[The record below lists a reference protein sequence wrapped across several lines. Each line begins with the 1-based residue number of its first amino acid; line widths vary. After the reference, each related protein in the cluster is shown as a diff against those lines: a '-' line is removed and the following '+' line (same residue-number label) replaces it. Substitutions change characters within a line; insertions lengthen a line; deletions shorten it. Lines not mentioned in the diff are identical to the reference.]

1 MTTITEAPELP
12 AVAETPPAP
21 GAGAP
26 AAGRGL
32 ELPGIQKAAVML
44 VLLGRERAAK
54 VIQHLDGPEL
64 DELIAQVVRLRNVP
78 QSIATDVLTEFHAM
92 AVLNGAVTSGGEAYA
107 RQMLEQSLGKELAA
121 TVMGRIAHAVA
132 ERPLKFLHDIDAQ
145 QLISI
150 LRGEHPQTLAAVVA
164 HLRPEQASLVM
175 SGLSAT
181 EQTEVATRLATT
193 GRFQQHALLALQEVL
208 AGRTSSV
215 MPTSGNDAV
224 SGGVQALVD
233 ILNRS
238 DSATERQILDGL
250 DGADKELAD
259 EVRSRLFTFSDIV
272 GLEDRAVQMV
282 LRQVESGD
290 LATALKGVSQAV
302 SEKVLG
308 NVSERARE
316 NLLEE
321 IELLGAVRLS
331 AVEEARA
338 GIVQVIR
345 ALEESGQL
353 VVRRGGDGDEFVS

>member
-1 MTTITEAPELP
+1 MTMTTTEAVTALADPPPGLET
-12 AVAETPPAP
+12 VAAP
-21 GAGAP
+21 KV
-26 AAGRGL
+26 GRGL
-32 ELPGIQKAAVML
+32 DLPGIQKAAVML

-64 DELIAQVVRLRNVP
+64 DELVAQVVRLHNVP
-78 QSIATDVLTEFHAM
+78 TPIASDVLTEFHAM
-92 AVLNGAVTSGGEAYA
+92 AVLNGVVASGGESYA

-121 TVMGRIAHAVA
+121 KVMGRIAQAGA
-132 ERPLKFLHDIDAQ
+132 ERPLKFLHDVDAQ

-175 SGLSAT
+175 SGLSAG

-193 GRFQQHALLALQEVL
+193 GRFQQHALLALQDVL
-208 AGRTSSV
+208 MGRTSSV
-215 MPTSGNDAV
+215 MTTAGNDAV

-238 DSATERQILDGL
+238 DSATERQILEGL
-250 DGADKELAD
+250 DSADKELAD
-259 EVRSRLFTFSDIV
+259 EVRGRLFTFSDII

-282 LRQVESGD
+282 LRQVEAGD
-290 LATALKGVSQAV
+290 LATALKGVPLAV

-353 VVRRGGDGDEFVS
+353 VVRRGGDGDEYVS

>member
-1 MTTITEAPELP
+1 MTVAVEAPP
-12 AVAETPPAP
+12 TVDTGSAVEQAEP
-21 GAGAP
+21 GTR
-26 AAGRGL
+26 RGID
-32 ELPGIQKAAVML
+32 LPGMQKAAVML

-54 VIQHLDGPEL
+54 VIKHLDGPEL

-78 QSIATDVLTEFHAM
+78 TPIATDVLTEFHAM
-92 AVLNGAVTSGGEAYA
+92 AVLNGAVASGGEAYA
-107 RQMLEQSLGKELAA
+107 RQMLEQSLGVELAGV
-121 TVMGRIAHAVA
+121 VMGRIAHAVA
-132 ERPLKFLHDIDAQ
+132 ERPLKFLQDIDAQ

-150 LRGEHPQTLAAVVA
+150 LKGEHPQTLTAVIA
-164 HLRPEQASLVM
+164 HLRPDQASLVL
-175 SGLSAT
+175 SGLSAV

-215 MPTSGNDAV
+215 LPTNGNDAV

-238 DSATERQILDGL
+238 DSATERQILEGL
-250 DGADKELAD
+250 DSADTVLAA
-259 EVRSRLFTFSDIV
+259 EVRGRLFTFSDIV
-272 GLEDRAVQMV
+272 SLEDRAVQMV
-282 LRQVESGD
+282 LRQVESAD
-290 LATALKGVSQAV
+290 LATALKGVPQAV
-302 SEKVLG
+302 SEKVLS

-338 GIVQVIR
+338 TVVQVIR

-353 VVRRGGDGDEFVS
+353 VVRRGGDDEFVS